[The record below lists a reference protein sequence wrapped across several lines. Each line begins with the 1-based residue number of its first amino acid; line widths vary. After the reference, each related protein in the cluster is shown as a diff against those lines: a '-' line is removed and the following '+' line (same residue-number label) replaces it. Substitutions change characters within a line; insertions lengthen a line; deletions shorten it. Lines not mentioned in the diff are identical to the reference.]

1 MINVKEITNLMRKD
15 YLLDMRSKSI
25 LLSTLLYIF
34 STVFVCFLSFRNL
47 GPDHWNSLFWIIAL
61 FAVTNAGNKIFINE
75 SGAQRTYL
83 YTLAGARS
91 VIISKLIY
99 QWIFTGFLAL
109 LVAISCIVLF
119 NARINHPFYFGLAVL
134 LGIWAMSNILT
145 LNNALSSSTT
155 NSPTVLAILSFP
167 ILLPVLMTTI
177 KASRFALMTEIN
189 ADLASHLL
197 VLVLLN
203 ALTAVL
209 AIILFPYLWRY

>member
-1 MINVKEITNLMRKD
+1 MINVREIKYLMRKD
-15 YLLDMRSKSI
+15 LLLDMRSKNI

-34 STVFVCFLSFRNL
+34 STVFVCFMSFKNL

-83 YTLAGARS
+83 YTLAGPRS
-91 VIISKLIY
+91 VILSKLIY
-99 QWIFTGFLAL
+99 QWVFTGILAL

-119 NARINHPFYFGLAVL
+119 NAKINHPVYFALAVL

-145 LNNALSSSTT
+145 LNNALSSSTN

-177 KASRFALMTEIN
+177 KASRYALMAEFNSDIVP
-189 ADLASHLL
+189 HLL

-209 AIILFPYLWRY
+209 SVILFPYLWRY